1 MNKNSNMYLITDF
14 GAIAD
19 SDELQTE
26 KIQKAI
32 DECFKNGGGTVIVPE
47 GVYLT
52 GGLGRIARCT

>member
-1 MNKNSNMYLITDF
+1 MSMNKVYLITDF

-47 GVYLT
+47 I
-52 GGLGRIARCT
+52 GRASCRERV

>member
-14 GAIAD
+14 GATAD

-32 DECFKNGGGTVIVPE
+32 D
-47 GVYLT
+47 
-52 GGLGRIARCT
+52 